1 MSTEK
6 PKTIKQQKNEE
17 IERLKKELKEL
28 EPIVGPCV
36 IPISKEES
44 DEEEDDKEEEDLPI
58 EIQKPRKPRT
68 EKQIEQFKKVI
79 ETKMK
84 NASERKKQ
92 AEIKAVADKQELEE
106 KLVKKAIAVKKK
118 QIKKQKII
126 DDISDE
132 EKEDDPV
139 IQKMKP
145 VKTPVKPIVIS
156 KYKFI

>member
-6 PKTIKQQKNEE
+6 PETIKQEKLEE
-17 IERLKKELKEL
+17 IQRLKKQLNEL
-28 EPIVGPCV
+28 EPPCV
-36 IPISKEES
+36 IPVSKEES
-44 DEEEDDKEEEDLPI
+44 EDDEDEI
-58 EIQKPRKPRT
+58 QASIQKPRKPRS
-68 EKQIEQFKKVI
+68 EKQIEQFKKVV

-84 NASERKKQ
+84 NASERKKL
-92 AEIKAVADKQELEE
+92 AEVKAVVDKQELED

-145 VKTPVKPIVIS
+145 VKAPLKNIVIS

>member
-6 PKTIKQQKNEE
+6 PETIKQEKLEE
-17 IERLKKELKEL
+17 IQRLKKQLNEL
-28 EPIVGPCV
+28 EPPCV
-36 IPISKEES
+36 IPVSKEES
-44 DEEEDDKEEEDLPI
+44 EDDEDEILPI
-58 EIQKPRKPRT
+58 EIQKPRKPRS
-68 EKQIEQFKKVI
+68 EKQIEQFKKVV

-84 NASERKKQ
+84 NASERKKL
-92 AEIKAVADKQELEE
+92 AEVKAVVDKQELED

-145 VKTPVKPIVIS
+145 VKAPLKNIVIS

>member
-1 MSTEK
+1 MSIEK
-6 PKTIKQQKNEE
+6 PETIKQEKLEE
-17 IERLKKELKEL
+17 IQRLKKQLNEL
-28 EPIVGPCV
+28 EPPCV
-36 IPISKEES
+36 IPVSKEES
-44 DEEEDDKEEEDLPI
+44 EDDEDEI
-58 EIQKPRKPRT
+58 QASIQKPRKPRT
-68 EKQIEQFKKVI
+68 EKQIEQFKKVV

-84 NASERKKQ
+84 NASERKKL
-92 AEIKAVADKQELEE
+92 AEVKAVVDKQELEE

-145 VKTPVKPIVIS
+145 VKAPLKSIVIS

>member
-6 PKTIKQQKNEE
+6 PVTIKQQKLEE
-17 IERLKKELKEL
+17 IQRLKKELNEL
-28 EPIVGPCV
+28 EPPCV
-36 IPISKEES
+36 IPVSKEES
-44 DEEEDDKEEEDLPI
+44 EDDEDENLPI
-58 EIQKPRKPRT
+58 EIQKPRKPRS
-68 EKQIEQFKKVI
+68 EKQIEQFKKVV

-84 NASERKKQ
+84 NASERKKL
-92 AEIKAVADKQELEE
+92 AEVKAVVDKQELEE

-145 VKTPVKPIVIS
+145 VKAPLKTIVIS